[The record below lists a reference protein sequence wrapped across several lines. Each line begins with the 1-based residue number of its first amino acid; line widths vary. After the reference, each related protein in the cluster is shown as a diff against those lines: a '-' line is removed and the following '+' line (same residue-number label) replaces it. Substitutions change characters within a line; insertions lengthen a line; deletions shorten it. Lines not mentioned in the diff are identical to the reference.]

1 MEEGGGSVYGVCRA
15 GKDFFLFFTK
25 KSKGGWLERDGMMS
39 SSCKGFT
46 GR

>member
-1 MEEGGGSVYGVCRA
+1 MDCVCRA
-15 GKDFFLFFTK
+15 GKEIEEEK
-25 KSKGGWLERDGMMS
+25 RESGMGWDGMMS